1 MRRLTQSQIREVDL
15 SNDHTSS
22 NWIPNGISDRHTL
35 PRTQRP
41 RAAILIPF
49 RQLNQPRLQQPK
61 AQNLNDDNASVR
73 LRTVHLDV
81 GVKIRPAVSRDLP
94 AMATWSGQV
103 DHVFRPALES
113 RDRLLLVA
121 LANGRFPI
129 GHVLID
135 LSGIVS
141 HLMVLAGFRDQ
152 GLGTALMAQA
162 ESAIRERGAGHATL
176 MVEKTNEGAI
186 RLYERLGYKR
196 IAESTA
202 TWEDP
207 MPDGT
212 LRAVD
217 HPSWV
222 MRKEL

>member
-1 MRRLTQSQIREVDL
+1 M
-15 SNDHTSS
+15 
-22 NWIPNGISDRHTL
+22 
-35 PRTQRP
+35 
-41 RAAILIPF
+41 
-49 RQLNQPRLQQPK
+49 
-61 AQNLNDDNASVR
+61 R
-73 LRTVHLDV
+73 LRTVHLDIDV
-81 GVKIRPAVSRDLP
+81 EIRPAVARDLP
-94 AMATWSGQV
+94 ALRTWSGQA
-103 DHVFRPALES
+103 DPVFKPALGS
-113 RDRLLLVA
+113 KDRLLLVA

-141 HLMVLAGFRDQ
+141 HLLVLAGFRDQ
-152 GLGTALMAQA
+152 GLGTALMAEA

-176 MVEKTNEGAI
+176 MVEKTNDGAI
-186 RLYERLGYKR
+186 RLYERLGYER

-212 LRAVD
+212 QRPVA

>member
-22 NWIPNGISDRHTL
+22 NWIPNGTSDRHTL
-35 PRTQRP
+35 PRPQRP
-41 RAAILIPF
+41 RAAILTPF

-61 AQNLNDDNASVR
+61 ARNLNDDNASVR
-73 LRTVHLDV
+73 LRAVHLDV
-81 GVKIRPAVSRDLP
+81 DVEIRPAVARDLP
-94 AMATWSGQV
+94 ALRTWSGQA
-103 DHVFRPALES
+103 DPVFKPALES
-113 RDRLLLVA
+113 KDRLLLVA

-129 GHVLID
+129 GHVLVD

-141 HLMVLAGFRDQ
+141 HLLVLAGFRDQ
-152 GLGTALMAQA
+152 GLGTALMAEA
-162 ESAIRERGAGHATL
+162 EDAIRAHGGGHATL
-176 MVEKTNEGAI
+176 MVEKTNEAAI
-186 RLYERLGYKR
+186 RLYDRLGYR
-196 IAESTA
+196 QVAESAA
-202 TWEDP
+202 TWEEP

-212 LRAVD
+212 QRPVA